1 MIATTVSPPTT
12 LPAPTAPTTRSAPTV
27 TVPRPGVRV
36 RVRSNDATARA
47 VVEARLITAGLRPTE
62 APDPSPQDVLVAVGG
77 TVEAAIEV
85 VRPGLPG
92 EYGRLLVV
100 ADVLSR
106 HGALRALRAGA
117 RAMVLSAEA
126 TPERLAATVHS
137 AHRGEGRLSHLALA
151 RLLDESPE
159 PSGSGRRPDVPA
171 LTGRQLQVL
180 RLMADGHGNEA
191 IAATLRCSKHTV
203 KNVIYEL
210 MGQLQV
216 RNRAHAV
223 AHAVR
228 TGLI

>member
-1 MIATTVSPPTT
+1 MAA
-12 LPAPTAPTTRSAPTV
+12 PAAAPAAPAGTAPRA
-27 TVPRPGVRV
+27 GVRV
-36 RVRSNDATARA
+36 RVRSSDAAARA
-47 VVEARLITAGLRPTE
+47 MVEAKLIIAGLRPTE
-62 APDPSPQDVLVAVGG
+62 APDPSPQDVLVAVGN
-77 TVEAAIEV
+77 TVEGAIGAC
-85 VRPGLPG
+85 RPGLPG
-92 EYGRLLVV
+92 GHERLLVV

-106 HGALRALRAGA
+106 HGALEALRVGA

-126 TPERLAATVHS
+126 TPERLSAAVHS
-137 AHRGEGRLSHLALA
+137 AHRGEGRLSRLALA
-151 RLLDESPE
+151 RLLDASPE
-159 PSGSGRRPDVPA
+159 PAGSGRRPGAPT
-171 LTGRQLQVL
+171 LTGRQLKVL

>member
-1 MIATTVSPPTT
+1 MAA
-12 LPAPTAPTTRSAPTV
+12 PAAAPSTAAPAATAPRA
-27 TVPRPGVRV
+27 GVRV
-36 RVRSNDATARA
+36 RVRSSDAAACA
-47 VVEARLITAGLRPTE
+47 VVEAKLIIAGLRPTQ
-62 APDPSPQDVLVAVGG
+62 APDPSPQDVLVAVGD
-77 TVEAAIEV
+77 TVEGAIEAC
-85 VRPGLPG
+85 RPGLPG
-92 EYGRLLVV
+92 GHERLLVV

-106 HGALRALRAGA
+106 HGALQALRVGV

-126 TPERLAATVHS
+126 TPERLAAAVHS

-151 RLLDESPE
+151 RLLDGSPE
-159 PSGSGRRPDVPA
+159 PTGPGRRPGAPT
-171 LTGRQLQVL
+171 LTGRQLKVL

>member
-1 MIATTVSPPTT
+1 MIATAAPSATASAATT
-12 LPAPTAPTTRSAPTV
+12 LRA
-27 TVPRPGVRV
+27 GVRV
-36 RVRSNDATARA
+36 RVRSSDATARA
-47 VVEARLITAGLRPTE
+47 VVEAKLISAGLRPAE
-62 APDPSPQDVLVAVGG
+62 APDPFPQDVLVAVGD
-77 TVEAAIEV
+77 TVEAAIEAI
-85 VRPGLPG
+85 RPGLPD
-92 EYGRLLVV
+92 GREQLLVV

-106 HGALRALRAGA
+106 HGALQALRAGA

-126 TPERLAATVHS
+126 TPERLAATIHS

-151 RLLDESPE
+151 RLLDESPASAG
-159 PSGSGRRPDVPA
+159 PGRRPGTPT
-171 LTGRQLQVL
+171 LTGRQLEVL

>member
-1 MIATTVSPPTT
+1 MTATAALSATVPAATVSR
-12 LPAPTAPTTRSAPTV
+12 A
-27 TVPRPGVRV
+27 GVRV
-36 RVRSNDATARA
+36 RVRSTDATARA
-47 VVEARLITAGLRPTE
+47 VVEARLIAAGLRPAK
-62 APDPSPQDVLVAVGG
+62 APDPSPQDVLVAVGD

-85 VRPGLPG
+85 VRPGPPEG
-92 EYGRLLVV
+92 RERLLVV

-106 HGALRALRAGA
+106 RGALQALRAGA

-151 RLLDESPE
+151 RLLGESPE
-159 PSGSGRRPDVPA
+159 PAGSGRRPRLPS
-171 LTGRQLQVL
+171 LTGRQLEVL

-191 IAATLRCSKHTV
+191 IAATLCCSKHTV

-223 AHAVR
+223 AHALR
-228 TGLI
+228 AGLI

>member
-1 MIATTVSPPTT
+1 MIATTAAPDAA
-12 LPAPTAPTTRSAPTV
+12 PATAAPAATAPRA
-27 TVPRPGVRV
+27 GVRV
-36 RVRSNDATARA
+36 RVRVRSSDAAARA
-47 VVEARLITAGLRPTE
+47 VVEAKLIIAGLRPAE
-62 APDPSPQDVLVAVGG
+62 APEPSPQDVLVAVGD
-77 TVEAAIEV
+77 TVEAAIKAC
-85 VRPGLPG
+85 RPGVPG
-92 EYGRLLVV
+92 GHERLLVV

-106 HGALRALRAGA
+106 DGALRALRAGA

-151 RLLDESPE
+151 RLLDGSPA
-159 PSGSGRRPDVPA
+159 PAGPGRPPGA
-171 LTGRQLQVL
+171 PGLTGRQLEVL

-191 IAATLRCSKHTV
+191 IAATLRCSRHTV

>member
-1 MIATTVSPPTT
+1 MIATTVAPPTP
-12 LPAPTAPTTRSAPTV
+12 LRAPTAPTAPTV
-27 TVPRPGVRV
+27 TVPRSGVRV

-85 VRPGLPG
+85 VRPGLPD

-100 ADVLSR
+100 TDVLSR

-117 RAMVLSAEA
+117 RAMVLTAEA

-137 AHRGEGRLSHLALA
+137 AHRGEGRLSRLALA

-159 PSGSGRRPDVPA
+159 RTGSGRRPGVPA
-171 LTGRQLQVL
+171 LTGRQLEVL

-191 IAATLRCSKHTV
+191 IAATLCCSKHTV

>member
-1 MIATTVSPPTT
+1 MIATA
-12 LPAPTAPTTRSAPTV
+12 APSATASAATAL
-27 TVPRPGVRV
+27 RAGVRV
-36 RVRSNDATARA
+36 RVRVRSSDATARA
-47 VVEARLITAGLRPTE
+47 VVEAKLISAGLRPAE
-62 APDPSPQDVLVAVGG
+62 APDPFPQDVLVAVGD
-77 TVEAAIEV
+77 TVEAAIEAI
-85 VRPGLPG
+85 RPGLPD
-92 EYGRLLVV
+92 GREQLLVV

-106 HGALRALRAGA
+106 HGALQALRAGA

-126 TPERLAATVHS
+126 TPERLAATIHS

-151 RLLDESPE
+151 RLLDESPASAG
-159 PSGSGRRPDVPA
+159 PGRRPGTPT
-171 LTGRQLQVL
+171 LTGRQLEVL